1 MLTLEQLAERLESLY
16 VAVGTMYKN
25 QSDIADE
32 WYNHKIEVK
41 EAEALLQSTRA
52 SAVAAKAIQQEIQLK
67 EHGANANLRDAHE
80 RNYLKFQHLDLEN
93 AQLREQQARHD
104 FDQVQREI
112 SGVQKQI
119 SLAQSQV
126 QIHKL
131 LTLNAGV
138 RIYQPEE

>member
-52 SAVAAKAIQQEIQLK
+52 SAVAAKAIQQK
-67 EHGANANLRDAHE
+67 EHGANKELRDAHE
-80 RNYLKFQHLDLEN
+80 RAYLEPQHLALEN

-104 FDQVQREI
+104 FDQSGRLI
-112 SGVQKQI
+112 SGVNKQI
-119 SLAQSQV
+119 SLTLSQV
-126 QIHKL
+126 QVHKL
-131 LTLNAGV
+131 LLLKAGV
-138 RIYQPEE
+138 TVNYEPEE

>member
-52 SAVAAKAIQQEIQLK
+52 SAVAAKAIQQK
-67 EHGANANLRDAHE
+67 EHGANKELRDAHE
-80 RNYLKFQHLDLEN
+80 RAYLEPQHLALEN

-104 FDQVQREI
+104 FDQSGRLI
-112 SGVQKQI
+112 SGVNKQI
-119 SLAQSQV
+119 SLTLSQV
-126 QIHKL
+126 RVHKL
-131 LTLNAGV
+131 LLLKAGV
-138 RIYQPEE
+138 TVNYEPEE

>member
-1 MLTLEQLAERLESLY
+1 MLTLEQLMERLESLY

-25 QSDIADE
+25 QSAIADE
-32 WYNHKIEVK
+32 LYNCKVEVK
-41 EAEALLQSTRA
+41 EADAILKSTRA
-52 SAVAAKAIQQEIQLK
+52 AAVAAGEIQLK